1 MAVLS
6 GHMSGHVVVCG
17 LSNLGY
23 RIAEQLHAAGV
34 PVVVVTGRDVTALRR
49 RLQRWGVPVLA
60 DSTHTGEALLQ
71 ASVRNAVALI
81 ACHDTDLDNL
91 ETALVATEIA
101 PEVRLVVRL
110 ANTQLGEQ
118 LSAALPTTRVLNL
131 AEKAGHSFVEACIR
145 SDIQHAFRLGTEVF
159 AVVDVPVGSSGAFRQ
174 IFGNLTPVALRRP
187 GERLAEVCPN
197 RDTPVAAGEHLA
209 LLGRL
214 EDFADNGVRVVSADD
229 ANALANLSVR
239 HTGPLTGRG
248 RRRRPYTWIRDVAVT
263 TAAEFDRPF
272 RIAFGTVLIIM
283 AVGTL
288 VLSLTYA
295 DNDPTAPV
303 DFGPLDALYLTVTTM
318 VTVGY
323 GDFNFG
329 AAKAWLQAFGI
340 ALILVGALS
349 IAVVYAF
356 ITNVIISRRLE
367 RAIGRGRAT
376 TARGHVIVC
385 GLGSV
390 GLATVEGLLA
400 AGRDVVIVERDENNR
415 FLSVVRDLKVPV
427 VFGDATVRATLMEAG
442 LARATTLA
450 ALTSDDVANLETVLS
465 AREAFNDLRSKRRQR
480 GRRRY
485 RPSAPTGTG
494 GPGTSAEPGSGAGV
508 NVNAGDGDGAGAGAN
523 AGNGNGDG
531 GEPGL
536 RVVLRIFDTTLADEA
551 ERRFAIHTARSAS
564 ALATPWFVGAALDY
578 EVVSTFY
585 IDRMPFLV
593 ARITVAAGGGLDGPT
608 LQELSTGTRMLAVAT
623 SSEHDGTADRSPN
636 YRPTRHTRLQPGDE
650 VLVVGPT
657 AQIIDTVSRNQAPRV
672 RS

>member
-1 MAVLS
+1 MRVVS
-6 GHMSGHVVVCG
+6 GHAFSQIVSGHVIVCG
-17 LSNLGY
+17 LNDLGF
-23 RIAEQLHAAGV
+23 RIAEQLHTAGV
-34 PVVVVTGRDVTALRR
+34 AVVVIERRDVGPLRQ
-49 RLQRWGVPVLA
+49 RLERWDVPVLA
-60 DSTHTGEALLQ
+60 DSAHTGDALRQ
-71 ASVRNAVALI
+71 ASIAGAVALI
-81 ACHDTDLDNL
+81 ACHDIDLDNL

-101 PEVRLVVRL
+101 PELRLVVRVTN
-110 ANTQLGEQ
+110 AQLGDQ
-118 LSAALPTTRVLNL
+118 LGAALPTVRVLNL

-145 SDIQHAFRLGTEVF
+145 SDVRHAFRLGSEIFT
-159 AVVDVPVGSSGAFRQ
+159 VVDVPVSAAGACRQ
-174 IFGNLTPVALRRP
+174 VFGNLTPVALRRP
-187 GERLAEVCPN
+187 GARQVEICPS
-197 RDTPVAAGEHLA
+197 RDTFVAPGDRIA

-214 EDFADNGVRVVSADD
+214 ADFADNGVRVSSTDD
-229 ANALANLSVR
+229 VNALANLSVA
-239 HTGPLTGRG
+239 HTDPASGRAGRAGRAG
-248 RRRRPYTWIRDVAVT
+248 RRRRPHAWIRDLAVT

-272 RIAFGTVLIIM
+272 RLALGAVLTIM
-283 AVGTL
+283 AIGTL

-295 DNDPTAPV
+295 DNDPVAPA
-303 DFGPLDALYLTVTTM
+303 DFGPLDAFYLTVTTM
-318 VTVGY
+318 ATVGY

-329 AAKAWLQAFGI
+329 AATSWLQAFGI

-367 RAIGRGRAT
+367 RTIGHGRAT
-376 TARGHVIVC
+376 TVRDHVIVC

-390 GLATVEGLLA
+390 GLATVEGLVT

-450 ALTSDDVANLETVLS
+450 AVTSDDVANLEAVLS
-465 AREAFNDLRSKRRQR
+465 AREAFNDHHSDRRRAGRRPQRQQRR
-480 GRRRY
+480 GRTRR
-485 RPSAPTGTG
+485 RRSGIDPVR
-494 GPGTSAEPGSGAGV
+494 TSTPGS
-508 NVNAGDGDGAGAGAN
+508 DGD
-523 AGNGNGDG
+523 

-585 IDRMPFLV
+585 VDREPFLV
-593 ARITVAAGGGLDGPT
+593 ARITVVAGGGLDGPT

-623 SSEHDGTADRSPN
+623 SSEHDGTPDRTPN
-636 YRPTRHTRLQPGDE
+636 YRPTRHTRLRPGDE
-650 VLVVGPT
+650 ILVVGPT

>member
-6 GHMSGHVVVCG
+6 GHAYGHVIVCG
-17 LSNLGY
+17 LNNLGF

-34 PVVVVTGRDVTALRR
+34 PIIVIAGRDIATLRR
-49 RLQRWGVPVLA
+49 RLDRWGVPVLLDQA
-60 DSTHTGEALLQ
+60 HTGEALRQ
-71 ASVRNAVALI
+71 ASITGADALI
-81 ACHDTDLDNL
+81 ACHDIDLDNL

-101 PEVRLVVRL
+101 PELRVIVRVTN
-110 ANTQLGEQ
+110 AQLGDQ
-118 LSAALPTTRVLNL
+118 LGAALPTARVLNL

-145 SDIQHAFRLGTEVF
+145 SDVRHAFRLGPEVF
-159 AVVDVPVGSSGAFRQ
+159 TVVDVPVSSSGAFRQ
-174 IFGNLTPVALRRP
+174 IFGNLTPVSLRRP
-187 GERLAEVCPN
+187 GERLAELCPD
-197 RDTPVAAGEHLA
+197 RDTVITPGDRLA

-214 EDFADNGVRVVSADD
+214 GDFADNGVRVVGAHDADT
-229 ANALANLSVR
+229 LADLSV
-239 HTGPLTGRG
+239 HHADPPSGRI
-248 RRRRPYTWIRDVAVT
+248 RRRPLRTWARDVAVT

-272 RIAFGTVLIIM
+272 RIALGAVLAIM
-283 AVGTL
+283 AISTL
-288 VLSLTYA
+288 VLSLTYV
-295 DNDPTAPV
+295 DNDPTAPA
-303 DFGPLDALYLTVTTM
+303 DFSPLDALYLTVETM
-318 VTVGY
+318 ATVGY

-329 AAKAWLQAFGI
+329 AAGQWLQVFGI
-340 ALILVGALS
+340 VLILIGALS

-376 TARGHVIVC
+376 TARDHVIVC

-415 FLSVVRDLKVPV
+415 FLSVVRDLKIPV

-465 AREAFNDLRSKRRQR
+465 AREAFKDLLD
-480 GRRRY
+480 GRRRK
-485 RPSAPTGTG
+485 RRWRKPRADSPRTKTR
-494 GPGTSAEPGSGAGV
+494 TDDDTER
-508 NVNAGDGDGAGAGAN
+508 
-523 AGNGNGDG
+523 
-531 GEPGL
+531 GL

-585 IDRMPFLV
+585 VDRTPFLV

-623 SSEHDGTADRSPN
+623 SSEYDGTVDRAPN
-636 YRPTRHTRLQPGDE
+636 YRPTRHTRLRPGDE

-657 AQIIDTVSRNQAPRV
+657 AQIIDTVSRNQRV
-672 RS
+672 GGDRHTAWS

>member
-1 MAVLS
+1 M
-6 GHMSGHVVVCG
+6 
-17 LSNLGY
+17 
-23 RIAEQLHAAGV
+23 
-34 PVVVVTGRDVTALRR
+34 
-49 RLQRWGVPVLA
+49 
-60 DSTHTGEALLQ
+60 
-71 ASVRNAVALI
+71 
-81 ACHDTDLDNL
+81 
-91 ETALVATEIA
+91 
-101 PEVRLVVRL
+101 
-110 ANTQLGEQ
+110 
-118 LSAALPTTRVLNL
+118 LNL

-145 SDIQHAFRLGTEVF
+145 SDVRHAFRLGTEVF

-187 GERLAEVCPN
+187 GERLAEVCPS
-197 RDTPVAAGEHLA
+197 RDTPVTTGDRLA

-239 HTGPLTGRG
+239 HANPLTGRG
-248 RRRRPYTWIRDVAVT
+248 RRRRPHAWIRDVAVT

-272 RIAFGTVLIIM
+272 RIALGAVLSIM

-318 VTVGY
+318 ATVGY
-323 GDFNFG
+323 GDFSFG
-329 AAKAWLQAFGI
+329 AAEDWLQAFGI
-340 ALILVGALS
+340 ALILIGALS

-376 TARGHVIVC
+376 TTRDHVIVC

-465 AREAFNDLRSKRRQR
+465 GREASNDLRSERRPR
-480 GRRRY
+480 GRRRR
-485 RPSAPTGTG
+485 RPSVPTGTG
-494 GPGTSAEPGSGAGV
+494 ADSGTSA
-508 NVNAGDGDGAGAGAN
+508 NVNDGAGTN
-523 AGNGNGDG
+523 AGNGDG
-531 GEPGL
+531 AEPGL

-564 ALATPWFVGAALDY
+564 ALATVWFVGAALDY

-585 IDRMPFLV
+585 IDRAPFLV

-636 YRPTRHTRLQPGDE
+636 YRPTRHTRLRPGDE

-657 AQIIDTVSRNQAPRV
+657 AQIIDTVSRNQAPHV

>member
-1 MAVLS
+1 
-6 GHMSGHVVVCG
+6 MSGHVVVCG
-17 LSNLGY
+17 LTNLGY

-34 PVVVVTGRDVTALRR
+34 PVVVVEGRDVTALRR

-71 ASVRNAVALI
+71 ASVRDAAALI

-101 PEVRLVVRL
+101 PEVRLVVRV

-145 SDIQHAFRLGTEVF
+145 SDIQHAFRLGGEVF

-197 RDTPVAAGEHLA
+197 RDTLVAAGDHLA

-229 ANALANLSVR
+229 ANALADLSVR
-239 HTGPLTGRG
+239 HAGPLTGCG
-248 RRRRPYTWIRDVAVT
+248 RRRRPHAWIRDVAVT

-272 RIAFGTVLIIM
+272 RIAFGAVLIIM
-283 AVGTL
+283 TLGTL

-329 AAKAWLQAFGI
+329 AAENWLQAFGI

-415 FLSVVRDLKVPV
+415 FLSVIRDLKVPV

-465 AREAFNDLRSKRRQR
+465 AREAFNDLRSE
-480 GRRRY
+480 RRRRGHRRR
-485 RPSAPTGTG
+485 RPPVPTGTG
-494 GPGTSAEPGSGAGV
+494 GPGTSAETGS
-508 NVNAGDGDGAGAGAN
+508 GAN
-523 AGNGNGDG
+523 AGAV

-585 IDRMPFLV
+585 IDRAPFLV

-636 YRPTRHTRLQPGDE
+636 YRPTRHTRLRPGDE

>member
-17 LSNLGY
+17 LTNLGY
-23 RIAEQLHAAGV
+23 RIAEQLHVAGV
-34 PVVVVTGRDVTALRR
+34 PVVVIEGRGATALRR

-71 ASVRNAVALI
+71 ASVRDAAALI

-101 PEVRLVVRL
+101 PEVRLVVRV

-145 SDIQHAFRLGTEVF
+145 SDVRHAFRLGSEVF
-159 AVVDVPVGSSGAFRQ
+159 AVVDVPVSSSGAFRQ
-174 IFGNLTPVALRRP
+174 IFGNLTPVALRRS
-187 GERLAEVCPN
+187 GERLAEVCPS
-197 RDTPVAAGEHLA
+197 RDAPVAVGDHLA

-229 ANALANLSVR
+229 ANTLADLSVR
-239 HTGPLTGRG
+239 RAGPLTGRD
-248 RRRRPYTWIRDVAVT
+248 RRRRPCAWIRDVAVT

-272 RIAFGTVLIIM
+272 RIAFGAVLSIM
-283 AVGTL
+283 LVGTL

-295 DNDPTAPV
+295 DNDPTAPA
-303 DFGPLDALYLTVTTM
+303 DFGPLDALYLTVATM

-329 AAKAWLQAFGI
+329 VAKDWLQAFGI

-400 AGRDVVIVERDENNR
+400 AGRDVVVVERDENNR
-415 FLSVVRDLKVPV
+415 FLSAVRDLKVPV
-427 VFGDATVRATLMEAG
+427 VFGDARVRATLMEAG

-465 AREAFNDLRSKRRQR
+465 AREAFDDFHSER
-480 GRRRY
+480 GRRGRRWRP
-485 RPSAPTGTG
+485 RPSVPAGTG
-494 GPGTSAEPGSGAGV
+494 GPGNGSAAPGTSGSGS
-508 NVNAGDGDGAGAGAN
+508 D
-523 AGNGNGDG
+523 AGNG

-536 RVVLRIFDTTLADEA
+536 RVVLRIFDTTLADET

-585 IDRMPFLV
+585 IDRAPFLV

-608 LQELSTGTRMLAVAT
+608 LRELSTGTRTLAVAT
-623 SSEHDGTADRSPN
+623 SSERDGTADRSPN
-636 YRPTRHTRLQPGDE
+636 YRPTRHTRLRPGDE

-657 AQIIDTVSRNQAPRV
+657 AQIIDTVSRNQVPRV